1 MKNSAQILSQKI
13 KAVYPE
19 FDAQRYC
26 GQIAANTPNF
36 DYLQRF
42 LAHTNAL
49 NELLKADFRRTA
61 EILIAI

>member
-1 MKNSAQILSQKI
+1 LKNSAQILSRRI
-13 KAVYPE
+13 KSVYPE

-42 LAHTNAL
+42 LAHKNAL
-49 NELLKADFRRTA
+49 NELLGADFRRAA